1 MQKKVF
7 AKHTRKGYPLR
18 VSQPHREMKYTVKKS
33 TIREQA
39 PGYSGGTN
47 NCRFSGKS
55 TLWVVEDESGIAAHE
70 GKTKKLAERLC
81 EFANRI
87 GYDGRGDLEMML
99 WDEDRKK
106 LIASRK

>member
-1 MQKKVF
+1 
-7 AKHTRKGYPLR
+7 
-18 VSQPHREMKYTVKKS
+18 MKYTVKKS

-39 PGYSGGTN
+39 PGYSGGAN

-55 TLWVVEDESGIAAHE
+55 VLWVVEDESGIAAHE

-87 GYDGRGDLEMML
+87 AHDGTGDLEMML
-99 WDEDRKK
+99 WAEDRKN